1 MICFNRYQ
9 SQEEMQ
15 YGYKAEGFGVGDLKA
30 ALHVTHTILVAAVTI
45 PMGRHSSRE
54 GARAPKLRRMGF
66 SSQSSG
72 QGDRRPSVI
81 HWRHRAIL
89 LDDTVPL
96 LAVVLGSRAAN
107 NADWQS
113 SEFATGGQTHRHGS
127 YTHLSAFQLPPFAR
141 PLQVSPT
148 LLGDCL

>member
-15 YGYKAEGFGVGDLKA
+15 YGYKAEGFGVCDLKA

-89 LDDTVPL
+89 LDDTVPV
-96 LAVVLGSRAAN
+96 LAVVLGSRAPN

-113 SEFATGGQTHRHGS
+113 SEFATGAQTIDTALTRIFQPFNCLPLPAL
-127 YTHLSAFQLPPFAR
+127 YKSAQPY
-141 PLQVSPT
+141 
-148 LLGDCL
+148 

>member
-113 SEFATGGQTHRHGS
+113 SETHRHGS

-141 PLQVSPT
+141 PLQVSAT

>member
-1 MICFNRYQ
+1 
-9 SQEEMQ
+9 MQ
-15 YGYKAEGFGVGDLKA
+15 YGYKAEGFGVCDLKA

-89 LDDTVPL
+89 LDDTVPV

-113 SEFATGGQTHRHGS
+113 SEFATGAPRPIDTALTRI
-127 YTHLSAFQLPPFAR
+127 FQPFNCSPLARSLP
-141 PLQVSPT
+141 
-148 LLGDCL
+148 LLVDCL